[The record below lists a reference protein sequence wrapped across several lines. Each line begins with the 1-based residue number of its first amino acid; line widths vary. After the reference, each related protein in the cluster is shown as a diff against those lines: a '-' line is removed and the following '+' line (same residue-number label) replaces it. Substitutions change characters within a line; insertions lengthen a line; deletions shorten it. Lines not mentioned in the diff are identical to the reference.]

1 MTIREFEVLT
11 GFHPSTALY
20 EVIEQDYNSSQLDKY
35 EYCEAYKADKD
46 GIAERLARLADKCAW
61 ERDNKHADELKASF
75 TEIKLL
81 HDRLAEAKAQLDREL
96 DWHPATDIGNN
107 MSENEYQLLADDTA
121 PMSELDAIRRITQE
135 CGFDMACIELVQ
147 TVETF
152 DKNKY
157 GKCRVSGTFSRLPV
171 WASTDWNYIRFQVCG
186 NQWEIVNG
194 ELMAYYD

>member
-1 MTIREFEVLT
+1 MTIGEFIILT
-11 GFHPSTALY
+11 GIHPSWLLWT
-20 EVIEQDYNSSQLDKY
+20 VISRVYNESQLDKH
-35 EYCEAYKADKD
+35 EWCAAYVANKD
-46 GIAERLARLADKCAW
+46 GMADLIARLSNKEYEECARNQ
-61 ERDNKHADELKASF
+61 EIEMKNARGEIAHLK
-75 TEIKLL
+75 EQLEKV
-81 HDRLAEAKAQLDREL
+81 KAQLDREL
-96 DWHPATDIGNN
+96 DWHPATDIGTN
-107 MSENEYQLLADDTA
+107 MSEREYQLLADDTA
-121 PMSELDAIRRITQE
+121 PMSELEAIRRITQE
-135 CGFDMACIELVQ
+135 CGFDMACIELVP

>member
-11 GFHPSTALY
+11 GFHPSTAHY

-81 HDRLAEAKAQLDREL
+81 HDRLAEAKAQIDREL
-96 DWHPATDIGNN
+96 DWQPAKDIGTN
-107 MSENEYQLLADDTA
+107 MSEEEYAILARDGTELND
-121 PMSELDAIRRITQE
+121 LDALRRVYEE
-135 CGFDMACIELVQ
+135 CGFDMARIHI
-147 TVETF
+147 VE
-152 DKNKY
+152 KVCCYEANKHHE
-157 GKCRVSGTFSRLPV
+157 CRVSREYSRRPF
-171 WASTDWNYIRFQVCG
+171 WGSTDWNYIRFDVG
-186 NQWEIVNG
+186 NFQWELVNG
-194 ELMAYYD
+194 ELMPYYD